1 MFNRILVTMDNS
13 DAMSQSTFE
22 EALILAKQNHA
33 RLMLLQ
39 VLPPDAAQHSDMD
52 ALQSLHKTAKTKG
65 LASDVAQLQG
75 DHNHVICDL
84 ANRWGADLIVLGQ
97 HDLTQDNPV
106 PTVRFAEQAPCS
118 VLLAQTPD
126 SLHLKASKIEQFAT
140 MTQVSC

>member
-39 VLPPDAAQHSDMD
+39 VLPPDAAHYSDMD
-52 ALQSLHKTAKTKG
+52 ALQSFHKTAKTEG
-65 LASDVAQLQG
+65 LASDVAQLHG
-75 DHNHVICDL
+75 DHSHVICDL

-97 HDLTQDNPV
+97 H
-106 PTVRFAEQAPCS
+106 E
-118 VLLAQTPD
+118 
-126 SLHLKASKIEQFAT
+126 
-140 MTQVSC
+140 